1 MNSRERVLT
10 TINHK
15 EPDRV
20 PLFFNAID
28 AKFVKVIG
36 KGNMVETWKQLGVD
50 VFIMGRTT
58 WCEGKPSGLGYS
70 PTPPPHEESLGGA
83 LYAGWNGIDEF
94 GREWKHGR
102 YVRGV
107 VATQEDLR
115 KYSPELRLNERYSR
129 AMVEDWKK
137 NYLDHA
143 FALFS
148 HTGPLGLTIESFGF
162 IPFCYALFDNRAL
175 IQESVEVKTEWFIE
189 TSKYAVELGFDFVI
203 MGDDMG
209 FKGHGYVSP
218 SDFKELAFPYY
229 RRIVDSISVPV
240 FWHSEG
246 YIREYLPMAVEA
258 GIKGLHGMEE
268 AAGMNMGEIKREFGK
283 DLVLIGNADGNQILC
298 QSDLRLVRKEVD
310 RCLKEGMEGGGYML
324 SIAGSA
330 HESIQIE
337 ALIEMCR
344 YLQEVGIYSKKI
356 GNGPR

>member
-1 MNSRERVLT
+1 MNSRKRVLT

-28 AKFVKVIG
+28 AKFVRAIG

-58 WCEGKPSGLGYS
+58 WCGGKPSGLGYS
-70 PTPPPHEESLGGA
+70 PTPPPPEESLGGT

-94 GREWKHGR
+94 GREWKHDR

-137 NYLDHA
+137 NYPDHA

-175 IQESVEVKTEWFIE
+175 IQESVDVKTEWFIE

-209 FKGHGYVSP
+209 LKGHGYVSP

-246 YIREYLPMAVEA
+246 YISEYLPMAVEA

-356 GNGPR
+356 